1 MMGLLLFCQRL
12 VEKTFLESL
21 SFCKKVS
28 KILNSIDGES
38 VFTVSL
44 SMFL

>member
-1 MMGLLLFCQRL
+1 MMGLVLFCECL
-12 VEKTFLESL
+12 VEKAFLESL

-28 KILNSIDGES
+28 KILDSIHKES

-44 SMFL
+44 SVFL